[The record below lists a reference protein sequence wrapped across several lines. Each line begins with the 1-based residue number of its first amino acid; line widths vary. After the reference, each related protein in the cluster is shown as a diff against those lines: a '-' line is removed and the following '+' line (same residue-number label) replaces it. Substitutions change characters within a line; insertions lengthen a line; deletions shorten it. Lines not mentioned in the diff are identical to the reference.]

1 MNFSPTTLYVGDLQ
15 HEVTESM
22 LMDVFS
28 LAGDIH
34 SVSVCR
40 DWNTGTSLGYAY
52 VNFYQQEDA
61 ERALATLDSELLM
74 GQPMRVRW
82 SQKVSSMKKSSTGSL
97 FIKKLDM
104 ETIDSMA
111 LYDLFLNFGRI
122 LSCKVVAY
130 KTGTKGYGCVQFESQ
145 EAANLAKE
153 KLDGKFFNDNK
164 VFIEHFKP
172 FEARQA
178 ETNGRLQKE
187 TVDLFVTNLD
197 RNIDDECL
205 RVEFS
210 KFGTVTNAKII
221 TNNGRSKGFGFV
233 RFSSFEEA
241 MQAKSELN
249 GQMLGQKQMF
259 VDVAHQ
265 KEKRRRTKAKK
276 QVK

>member
-1 MNFSPTTLYVGDLQ
+1 MGIKAAAARGCVLLNQ
-15 HEVTESM
+15 ARHEVTESM

-122 LSCKVVAY
+122 LSCK
-130 KTGTKGYGCVQFESQ
+130 
-145 EAANLAKE
+145 
-153 KLDGKFFNDNK
+153 
-164 VFIEHFKP
+164 
-172 FEARQA
+172 
-178 ETNGRLQKE
+178 KE